1 MAWPDARRFTGRT
14 LLVPERVAA
23 HSEVKAPIKRL
34 AMTKTLHHRACHLC
48 EAICGL
54 TLETTQADDG
64 SLAITSIKGDALD
77 TFSRGHICPKAVALQ
92 DIQND
97 PDRLHQ
103 PMLRVG
109 SEWQPIAWEDAFAL
123 VAERLSGIQARH
135 GQNAVAVYQGNP
147 SVHNYGLM
155 THSNYFL
162 GQLKT
167 RNRFSATSVDQL
179 PHHLTSH
186 LMYGHGLL
194 LPIPDI
200 DHTDFMLILGGNP
213 LASNGS
219 IMTVPDVEKRLK
231 AIQARGGK
239 VVVVDPR
246 RSETAA
252 MADQHL
258 FVRPGGDAALLF
270 GVLNTLFAEHLTRDS
285 HLPIEGL
292 DDVRAAI
299 AGFTADAMSRQCAVP
314 AEQIRQLARDFA
326 AADKAVCYGRMGVS
340 TQAFGTLC
348 HWLVQL
354 INLVTGNLDRV
365 GGAVCTT
372 PAVDLVASTGG
383 GHFNRWQ
390 SRVSARPEYGGEL
403 PVSALAEEML
413 TAGEGQIRAL
423 VTVAGNP
430 VLSTPNGRQ
439 LEQALD
445 GLEFMVSIDLY
456 INETTRYADLILPS
470 TSALENDHYDTTFNM
485 FAVRNVT
492 RFNRAILPKPAG
504 ALHDWEI
511 FVGLAKAFAAQTGA
525 ALKPTLPPAQMIDL
539 GLRAGV
545 YGDASAHKL
554 SVERLADYP
563 HGIDLGPLRPNL
575 AARLKTA
582 DGKVQ
587 AAPAVILAD
596 LARFA
601 AQPLPVADELLLI
614 GRRHVRSNNS
624 WMHNYHRLV
633 KGKPRHQLLMHPDDL
648 SRRQLSDGQRVRVSS
663 RIGMIEVEV
672 VASLDMMPGVVSLP
686 HGRGHGR
693 PGVQM
698 TIASGQPG
706 ASANDLTDERQLDEL
721 SGNAALNGV
730 PVQVAAA

>member
-1 MAWPDARRFTGRT
+1 
-14 LLVPERVAA
+14 
-23 HSEVKAPIKRL
+23 
-34 AMTKTLHHRACHLC
+34 MTKTLHHRACHLC

-54 TLETTQADDG
+54 TLETTTSDDG
-64 SLAITSIKGDALD
+64 SIAITSIKGDAQD

-109 SEWQPIAWEDAFAL
+109 SEWQPIPWDEAFAL
-123 VAERLSGIQARH
+123 VAERLAGIQARH

-200 DHTDFMLILGGNP
+200 DQTDFMLILGGNP

-270 GVLNTLFAEHLTRDS
+270 GLLNTLFSEHLTRDS
-285 HLPIEGL
+285 HLPVDGQEE
-292 DDVRAAI
+292 VRRAV
-299 AGFTADAMSRQCAVP
+299 AGFTAEAMSAHCAVP

-365 GGAVCTT
+365 GGALCTE
-372 PAVDLVASTGG
+372 PAVDLVAATSG

-390 SRVSARPEYGGEL
+390 SRVSGRPEYSGEL

-413 TAGEGQIRAL
+413 TEGEGQIRAL

-445 GLEFMVSIDLY
+445 GLEFMVSVDLY

-492 RFNRAILPKPAG
+492 RFNRAILPKPEG

-511 FVGLAKAFAAQTGA
+511 FVGLAQAFAARTGNP
-525 ALKPTLPPAQMIDL
+525 LKPTLAPAQMIDL
-539 GLRAGV
+539 GLRAGA
-545 YGDASAHKL
+545 YGDASSHKL
-554 SVERLADYP
+554 SVAMLAEHP
-563 HGIDLGPLRPNL
+563 HGLDLGPLKANL
-575 AARLKTA
+575 AGRLKTA
-582 DGKVQ
+582 NGRVQ

-601 AQPLPVADELLLI
+601 ALPLPKVDELLLI

-648 SRRQLSDGQRVRVSS
+648 ASRQLSDGQRVRVSS
-663 RIGMIEVEV
+663 RIGMIEVHV
-672 VASLDMMPGVVSLP
+672 LASLEMMPGVVSLP
-686 HGRGHGR
+686 HGWGHDR

-698 TIASGQPG
+698 SIASAQPG

>member
-1 MAWPDARRFTGRT
+1 
-14 LLVPERVAA
+14 
-23 HSEVKAPIKRL
+23 
-34 AMTKTLHHRACHLC
+34 MTKTLNHRACHLC

-54 TLETTQADDG
+54 TIETTASDSAGLQ
-64 SLAITSIKGDALD
+64 ITSIKGDPLD
-77 TFSRGHICPKAVALQ
+77 SFSRGHICPKAVALQ

-97 PDRLHQ
+97 PDRLRQ
-103 PMLRVG
+103 PMQRVG
-109 SEWQPIAWEDAFAL
+109 NEWQAIGWDEAFAL
-123 VAERLSGIQARH
+123 VAERLATIQERH

-162 GQLKT
+162 GLLKS

-200 DHTDFMLILGGNP
+200 NHTDFMLILGGNP

-252 MADQHL
+252 MADQHI

-270 GVLNTLFAEHLTRDS
+270 GVLNTLFSEGLSRDS
-285 HLPIEGL
+285 HLPVDGL
-292 DDVRAAI
+292 DQVRQAI
-299 AGFTADAMSRQCAVP
+299 APFNAEAMSPLCAVP

-326 AADKAVCYGRMGVS
+326 AAPTAVCYGRMGVS

-365 GGAVCTT
+365 GGALCTE
-372 PAVDLVASTGG
+372 PAVDLVASTSG
-383 GHFNRWQ
+383 GHFNLWQ
-390 SRVSARPEYGGEL
+390 SRVSGRPEYAGEL

-413 TAGEGQIRAL
+413 TGGEGQIRAL
-423 VTVAGNP
+423 ITVAGNP

-485 FAVRNVT
+485 FAVRNVS

-511 FVGLAKAFAAQTGA
+511 FVGLAKAFAARTGKE
-525 ALKPTLPPAQMIDL
+525 LKPTLPPAQMIDFA
-539 GLRAGV
+539 LRAGR
-545 YGDASAHKL
+545 YGDASQYKL
-554 SVERLADYP
+554 SVTRLFDHP
-563 HGIDLGPLRPNL
+563 HGVDLGPLKANL
-575 AARLKTA
+575 GPRLKTA
-582 DGKVQ
+582 NQHVQ
-587 AAPAVILAD
+587 AAPAAILAD
-596 LARFA
+596 LQRFA
-601 AQPLPVADELLLI
+601 ALQAPAADELVMI

-648 SRRQLSDGQRVRVSS
+648 AQRGLSDGQRVRVSS
-663 RIGMIEVEV
+663 RVGEIEVEV
-672 VASLDMMPGVVSLP
+672 LGSLEMMRGVVSLP
-686 HGRGHGR
+686 HGWGHAR

-698 TIASGQPG
+698 GIATAQPG

-730 PVQVAAA
+730 PVTVAAA

>member
-1 MAWPDARRFTGRT
+1 
-14 LLVPERVAA
+14 
-23 HSEVKAPIKRL
+23 
-34 AMTKTLHHRACHLC
+34 MTKTLHHRACHLC

-54 TLETTQADDG
+54 TLETTETDG
-64 SLAITSIKGDALD
+64 QGLAITSIKGDALD

-97 PDRLHQ
+97 PDRLRQ
-103 PMLRVG
+103 PMQRIG
-109 SEWQPIAWEDAFAL
+109 NEWHPIAWDDAFAL
-123 VAERLSGIQARH
+123 VAARLADIQARH

-162 GQLKT
+162 GLLKT
-167 RNRFSATSVDQL
+167 RSRFSATSVDQL

-252 MADQHL
+252 IADQHV

-270 GVLNTLFAEHLTRDS
+270 GLLNTLFSEGLTRDS
-285 HLPIEGL
+285 HLPVDGL
-292 DDVRAAI
+292 DEVRAAV
-299 AGFTADAMSRQCAVP
+299 ASFTAEAMSPLCAVP
-314 AEQIRQLARDFA
+314 AAQIRQLARDFA
-326 AADKAVCYGRMGVS
+326 AAPSAVCYGRMGVS

-348 HWLVQL
+348 HWLIQV

-365 GGAVCTT
+365 GGALCTE
-372 PAVDLVASTGG
+372 PAVDLVATTSG

-390 SRVSARPEYGGEL
+390 SRVSGRPEYAGEL

-413 TAGEGQIRAL
+413 TEGEGQIRAL

-445 GLEFMVSIDLY
+445 GLEFMVSVDLY

-470 TSALENDHYDTTFNM
+470 TSALENDHYDTTFNL

-492 RFNRAILPKPAG
+492 RFNRAILPKPEG

-511 FVGLAKAFAAQTGA
+511 FVGLAKAFAARTGKE
-525 ALKPTLPPAQMIDL
+525 LKPTMPPAQMIDL
-539 GLRAGV
+539 GLRSGA
-545 YGDASAHKL
+545 YGDVSPHKL
-554 SVERLADYP
+554 SLATLFDHP
-563 HGIDLGPLRPNL
+563 HGIDLGALKPNL
-575 AARLKTA
+575 APRLKTENQR
-582 DGKVQ
+582 VQ

-601 AQPLPVADELLLI
+601 ALQAPEPDELLMI

-624 WMHNYHRLV
+624 WMHNFHRLV

-648 SRRQLSDGQRVRVSS
+648 ASRGLADGQRVTVSS
-663 RIGMIEVEV
+663 RVGAIEVEV
-672 VASLDMMPGVVSLP
+672 LGSLDMMKGVVSLP
-686 HGRGHGR
+686 HGWGHAR

-706 ASANDLTDERQLDEL
+706 SSANDLTDDCQLDEL

-730 PVQVAAA
+730 PVKVVAA

>member
-1 MAWPDARRFTGRT
+1 
-14 LLVPERVAA
+14 
-23 HSEVKAPIKRL
+23 
-34 AMTKTLHHRACHLC
+34 MTKTLHYRACHLC

-54 TLETTQADDG
+54 TIETSEVEG
-64 SLAITSIKGDALD
+64 SGVQITSIKGDPLD

-97 PDRLHQ
+97 PDRLRQ

-109 SEWQPIAWEDAFAL
+109 SEWQPIEWEDAFSL
-123 VAERLSGIQARH
+123 VAERLAAIQEHH

-162 GQLKT
+162 GLLKT

-252 MADQHL
+252 IADQHL

-270 GVLNTLFAEHLTRDS
+270 GLLNTLLTEGLTRDS
-285 HLPIEGL
+285 HLPVDGL
-292 DDVRAAI
+292 DDVRQAI
-299 AGFTADAMSRQCAVP
+299 ATFTADTMSPLCAVP

-326 AADKAVCYGRMGVS
+326 AAPTAVCYGRMGVS

-365 GGAVCTT
+365 GGALCTE
-372 PAVDLVASTGG
+372 PAVDLVASTSG
-383 GHFNRWQ
+383 GHFNLWQ
-390 SRVSARPEYGGEL
+390 SRVSGRPEYGGEL

-413 TAGEGQIRAL
+413 TGGEGQVRAL
-423 VTVAGNP
+423 ITVAGNP

-492 RFNRAILPKPAG
+492 RFNRAILGKPEG

-511 FVGLAKAFAAQTGA
+511 FVGLAQAFAAKTGKE
-525 ALKPTLPPAQMIDL
+525 LKPTIPPAQMIDR
-539 GLRAGV
+539 GLRMGS
-545 YGDASAHKL
+545 YGDASPHKL
-554 SVERLADYP
+554 SLATLFDHP
-563 HGIDLGPLRPNL
+563 HGVDLGALKSNL
-575 AARLKTA
+575 APRLKTA
-582 DGKVQ
+582 NQRVQ
-587 AAPAVILAD
+587 VAPAAILAD

-601 AQPLPVADELLLI
+601 ALQAPAADELLMI

-648 SRRQLSDGQRVRVSS
+648 GSRGLNDGQRVRVSS
-663 RIGMIEVEV
+663 RVGVIEVEV
-672 VASLDMMPGVVSLP
+672 VASLDMMKGVVSLP
-686 HGRGHGR
+686 HGWGHAR

-706 ASANDLTDERQLDEL
+706 SSANDLTDECQLDEL

-730 PVQVAAA
+730 PVTVAAA

>member
-1 MAWPDARRFTGRT
+1 
-14 LLVPERVAA
+14 
-23 HSEVKAPIKRL
+23 
-34 AMTKTLHHRACHLC
+34 MTKSLHYRACHLC

-54 TLETTQADDG
+54 AIETEAQADG
-64 SLAITSIKGDALD
+64 STQIRSIKGDAQD
-77 TFSRGHICPKAVALQ
+77 SFSRGHICPKAVALQ

-97 PDRLHQ
+97 PDRIRQ
-103 PMLRVG
+103 PMRRIG
-109 SEWQPIAWEDAFAL
+109 EQWQAIGWDEAFEL
-123 VAERLSGIQARH
+123 VAERLSTIQADH

-194 LPIPDI
+194 IPIPDI

-239 VVVVDPR
+239 LVVVDPR

-252 MADQHL
+252 IADQHL
-258 FVRPGGDAALLF
+258 FVRPGSDAALLLAL
-270 GVLNTLFAEHLTRDS
+270 LNTLFEEGLTRDS
-285 HLPIEGL
+285 HLPVEGL
-292 DDVRAAI
+292 ERVREAI
-299 AGFTADAMSRQCAVP
+299 AGFDAEAMSARCGVP
-314 AEQIRQLARDFA
+314 AETIRQLARDFA

-348 HWLVQL
+348 QWLVQI
-354 INLVTGNLDRV
+354 INLVTGNLDRA
-365 GGAVCTT
+365 GGVLCTT
-372 PAVDLVASTGG
+372 PAVDLVASTSG

-390 SRVSARPEYGGEL
+390 SRVSGLPEYGGEL

-413 TAGEGQIRAL
+413 TPGEGQIRAL

-445 GLEFMVSIDLY
+445 GLDFMLSVDFY
-456 INETTRYADLILPS
+456 INETTRYADLILPP
-470 TSALENDHYDTTFNM
+470 TAPLEHDHYDTTFNV

-492 RFNRAILPKPAG
+492 RFNEAVLAKPDG

-511 FVGLAKAFAAQTGA
+511 FVGLAKAFAARNGLE
-525 ALKPTLPPAQMIDL
+525 LKPTMAPEQMIDM
-539 GLRAGV
+539 GLRFGP
-545 YGDASAHKL
+545 YGDRSERKL
-554 SVERLADYP
+554 SLAALREYP
-563 HGIDLGPLRPNL
+563 HGVDLGPLQPNL
-575 AARLKTA
+575 GARLKTSSKA
-582 DGKVQ
+582 VQ
-587 AAPAVILAD
+587 AAPELLLAD
-596 LARFA
+596 LVRFA
-601 AQPLPVADELLLI
+601 EQQQPAVHELLLI

-633 KGKPRHQLLMHPDDL
+633 KGKPRHKLLMNPADL
-648 SRRQLSDGQRVRVSS
+648 ASRGLADGQRVSVRSRVGS
-663 RIGMIEVEV
+663 IEVEV
-672 VASLDMMPGVVSLP
+672 AASDEVMVGVVSLP
-686 HGRGHGR
+686 HGWGHAR

-698 TIASGQPG
+698 DIARAQPG
-706 ASANDLTDERQLDEL
+706 ASANDLTDERQLDAL
-721 SGNAALNGV
+721 SGNAVLNGV
-730 PVQVAAA
+730 PVEVVAA

>member
-1 MAWPDARRFTGRT
+1 
-14 LLVPERVAA
+14 
-23 HSEVKAPIKRL
+23 
-34 AMTKTLHHRACHLC
+34 MTKSLHYRACHLC

-54 TLETTQADDG
+54 AIETETQPDG
-64 SLAITSIKGDALD
+64 STQIRSIKGDPQD
-77 TFSRGHICPKAVALQ
+77 SFSRGHICPKAVALQ

-97 PDRLHQ
+97 PDRIRQ
-103 PMLRVG
+103 PMRRIG
-109 SEWQPIAWEDAFAL
+109 EQWQAIGWDEAFEL
-123 VAERLSGIQARH
+123 VAERLSAIQAEH
-135 GQNAVAVYQGNP
+135 GANAVAVYQGNP

-162 GQLKT
+162 GLLKT
-167 RNRFSATSVDQL
+167 RSRFSATSVDQL

-194 LPIPDI
+194 IPIPDI

-252 MADQHL
+252 IADQHL
-258 FVRPGGDAALLF
+258 FVRPGSDAALLL
-270 GVLNTLFAEHLTRDS
+270 GMLNTLFEEGLTRDS
-285 HLPIEGL
+285 HLPVEGL
-292 DDVRAAI
+292 EQVRAAI
-299 AGFTADAMSRQCAVP
+299 AGFPAEAMSARCGVP
-314 AEQIRQLARDFA
+314 AHTIRQLARDFA

-348 HWLVQL
+348 QWLVQV
-354 INLVTGNLDRV
+354 INLVTGNLDRE
-365 GGAVCTT
+365 GGVLCTS
-372 PAVDLVASTGG
+372 PAVDLVASTSG

-390 SRVSARPEYGGEL
+390 SRVSGLPEYGGEL

-413 TAGEGQIRAL
+413 TPGEGQIRAL
-423 VTVAGNP
+423 ITVAGNP

-445 GLEFMVSIDLY
+445 GLDFMLSVDFY
-456 INETTRYADLILPS
+456 INETTRHADLILPP
-470 TSALENDHYDTTFNM
+470 TAPLEHDHYDTTFNV

-492 RFNRAILPKPAG
+492 RFNEAVLAKPDG

-511 FVGLAKAFAAQTGA
+511 FVGLARAFAARNGLE
-525 ALKPTLPPAQMIDL
+525 LKPTMAPEQMIDM
-539 GLRAGV
+539 GLRFGP
-545 YGDASAHKL
+545 YGDSSEHKL
-554 SVERLADYP
+554 SLASLREHP
-563 HGIDLGPLRPNL
+563 HGLDLGPLRPNL
-575 AARLKTA
+575 AARLKTPS
-582 DGKVQ
+582 KTVQ
-587 AAPAVILAD
+587 AAPELLLAD

-601 AQPLPVADELLLI
+601 EQEQPGEHELLLI

-633 KGKPRHQLLMHPDDL
+633 KGKPRHQLLMNPTDL
-648 SRRQLSDGQRVRVSS
+648 ASRGLSDGQRVQVRSRVGS
-663 RIGMIEVEV
+663 IEVEV
-672 VASLDMMPGVVSLP
+672 AASDEVMAGVVSLP
-686 HGRGHGR
+686 HGWGHAR

-698 TIASGQPG
+698 DIARAQPG
-706 ASANDLTDERQLDEL
+706 ASANDLTDERQLDAL
-721 SGNAALNGV
+721 SGNAVLNGV
-730 PVQVAAA
+730 PVEVVAA

>member
-1 MAWPDARRFTGRT
+1 
-14 LLVPERVAA
+14 
-23 HSEVKAPIKRL
+23 
-34 AMTKTLHHRACHLC
+34 MTKTLHHRACHLC

-54 TLETTQADDG
+54 TLETTDDDAAG
-64 SLAITSIKGDALD
+64 PRITSIKGDALD
-77 TFSRGHICPKAVALQ
+77 TFSRGHICPKAIALQ

-97 PDRLHQ
+97 QDRLRQ
-103 PMLRVG
+103 PMRRIG
-109 SEWQPIAWEDAFAL
+109 SDWHPMEWQAAFDL
-123 VAERLSGIQARH
+123 VAQRLLAVQARH
-135 GQNAVAVYQGNP
+135 GQDAVAVYQGNP

-167 RNRFSATSVDQL
+167 RHRFSATSVDQL
-179 PHHLTSH
+179 PHHLTSY

-194 LPIPDI
+194 LPIADI

-252 MADQHL
+252 IASQHV

-270 GVLNTLFAEHLTRDS
+270 GLLHTLFAEGLTRSS
-285 HLPIEGL
+285 HLPVDGL
-292 DDVRAAI
+292 EDVRSAVAELN
-299 AGFTADAMSRQCAVP
+299 ADAMSLRCGVP
-314 AEQIRQLARDFA
+314 ADTIRQLAREFA
-326 AADKAVCYGRMGVS
+326 GADKAVCYGRMGIS
-340 TQAFGTLC
+340 TQSFGTLC

-365 GGAVCTT
+365 GGALCTE
-372 PAVDLVASTGG
+372 PAVDLVQSTAGG
-383 GHFNRWQ
+383 GFNRWQ
-390 SRVSARPEYGGEL
+390 SRVSGLPEYGGEL

-413 TAGEGQIRAL
+413 TEGEGQVRAL

-430 VLSTPNGRQ
+430 VLSTPNGRR

-445 GLEFMVSIDLY
+445 GLDFMLSIDLY
-456 INETTRYADLILPS
+456 INETTRYADVILPS
-470 TSALENDHYDTTFNM
+470 TSALENDHYDTTFNLL
-485 FAVRNVT
+485 AVRNVT
-492 RFNRAILPKPAG
+492 RFNRAILDKPEG

-511 FVGLAKAFAAQTGA
+511 FVGLAQAFAAA
-525 ALKPTLPPAQMIDL
+525 AGRELKPTVPPSHMIDR
-539 GLRAGV
+539 GLRGGL
-545 YGDASAHKL
+545 YGDASPWKL
-554 SVERLADYP
+554 SIDALRDHP
-563 HGIDLGPLRPNL
+563 HGLDLGALKPNL

-582 DGKVQ
+582 NQHVH
-587 AAPAVILAD
+587 AAPPVILAD
-596 LARFA
+596 LARFKA
-601 AQPLPVADELLLI
+601 LPPPPPDELLMI

-648 SRRQLSDGQRVRVSS
+648 ASRGLVDGQTVHVSS
-663 RIGMIEVEV
+663 RVGAVDV
-672 VASLDMMPGVVSLP
+672 QVLATTDMMPGVVSLP
-686 HGRGHGR
+686 HGWGHGR
-693 PGVQM
+693 PGVKAA
-698 TIASGQPG
+698 IARDQPG
-706 ASANDLTDERQLDEL
+706 VSANDLTDERQLDAV
-721 SGNAALNGV
+721 SGNAVLNGV
-730 PVQVAAA
+730 PVQVTGP

>member
-1 MAWPDARRFTGRT
+1 
-14 LLVPERVAA
+14 
-23 HSEVKAPIKRL
+23 
-34 AMTKTLHHRACHLC
+34 MTKTLHHRACHLC

-54 TLETTQADDG
+54 TLETTQAEDG
-64 SLAITSIKGDALD
+64 SLAITSIKGDPLD

-123 VAERLSGIQARH
+123 VAEKLAGIQARY
-135 GQNAVAVYQGNP
+135 GQNSVAVYQGNP

-162 GQLKT
+162 GLLKT

-179 PHHLTSH
+179 PHHLSSH

-252 MADQHL
+252 IADQHL

-270 GVLNTLFAEHLTRDS
+270 GLLNTLFAENLTRAS
-285 HLPIEGL
+285 HLPVDGL
-292 DDVRAAI
+292 DDVRRAI
-299 AGFTADAMSRQCAVP
+299 AGFTAEAMSRQCALP

-326 AADKAVCYGRMGVS
+326 AADRAVCYGRMGVS

-354 INLVTGNLDRV
+354 INLVTGNLDRP
-365 GGAVCTT
+365 GGALCTT
-372 PAVDLVASTGG
+372 PAVDLVASTSG

-390 SRVSARPEYGGEL
+390 SRVSGRPEYGGEL

-413 TAGEGQIRAL
+413 TEGEGQIRAL

-445 GLEFMVSIDLY
+445 GLEFMVSVDLY

-485 FAVRNVT
+485 FAVRNVS
-492 RFNRAILPKPAG
+492 RFNRAILPKPDG

-511 FVGLAKAFAAQTGA
+511 FVGLAKAFAAHTGV
-525 ALKPTLPPAQMIDL
+525 ALKPTLPPAQMIDF

-545 YGDASAHKL
+545 YGDASSHQL
-554 SVERLADYP
+554 SVAMLAEHP
-563 HGIDLGPLRPNL
+563 HGVDLGPLTPNL

-582 DGKVQ
+582 NGRVQ

-601 AQPLPVADELLLI
+601 AQPLPPADELLLI

-633 KGKPRHQLLMHPDDL
+633 KGKPRHQLLMHPEDL
-648 SRRQLSDGQRVRVSS
+648 ARRQLSDGQRVKVSS

-672 VASLDMMPGVVSLP
+672 AASLDMMPGVVSLP
-686 HGRGHGR
+686 HGMGHGR

-698 TIASGQPG
+698 TIASRQPG

-730 PVQVAAA
+730 PVHVAAA

>member
-1 MAWPDARRFTGRT
+1 
-14 LLVPERVAA
+14 
-23 HSEVKAPIKRL
+23 
-34 AMTKTLHHRACHLC
+34 MTKTLHHRACHLC

-54 TLETTQADDG
+54 TIETTTTADQVQ
-64 SLAITSIKGDALD
+64 ITSIKGDALD

-97 PDRLHQ
+97 PDRLRQ

-109 SEWQPIAWEDAFAL
+109 EQWQPIGWEQAFDL
-123 VAERLSGIQARH
+123 VAERLAAIQQQH
-135 GQNAVAVYQGNP
+135 GPNAVATYQGNP

-162 GQLKT
+162 GLLKT

-179 PHHLTSH
+179 PQHLSSY

-231 AIQARGGK
+231 AIQARGGRL
-239 VVVVDPR
+239 VVVDPR

-252 MADQHL
+252 IADQHL

-270 GVLNTLFAEHLTRDS
+270 GLLNTLFEEGLTRGS
-285 HLPIEGL
+285 HLPVDGL
-292 DDVRAAI
+292 DEVRAAV
-299 AGFTADAMSRQCAVP
+299 APFTAQAMSPLCAIP

-354 INLVTGNLDRV
+354 LNLVTGNLDRV
-365 GGAVCTT
+365 GGALCTE
-372 PAVDLVASTGG
+372 PALDLVASTGG

-390 SRVSARPEYGGEL
+390 SRVSGLPEYGGEL

-413 TAGEGQIRAL
+413 TPGEGQVRAL

-439 LEQALD
+439 LEQALA

-470 TSALENDHYDTTFNM
+470 TSALENDHYDTTFNL

-492 RFNRAILPKPAG
+492 RFNRAILAKPEG

-511 FVGLAKAFAAQTGA
+511 FVGLARAFAARTGKE
-525 ALKPTLPPAQMIDL
+525 LKPTLPPAQMIDM
-539 GLRAGV
+539 GLRLGR
-545 YGDASAHKL
+545 YGDGSEYKL
-554 SVERLADYP
+554 SVQRLAEHP
-563 HGIDLGPLRPNL
+563 HGLDLGALRPNL
-575 AARLKTA
+575 GKRLKTPEQR
-582 DGKVQ
+582 VR
-587 AAPAVILAD
+587 AAPPEILAD
-596 LARFA
+596 LERFA
-601 AQPLPVADELLLI
+601 AQQLPQAGELLMI

-648 SRRQLSDGQRVRVSS
+648 ASRRLEDGQRVRVSS
-663 RIGMIEVEV
+663 RVGTIEVEV
-672 VASLDMMPGVVSLP
+672 VASVEMMPGVVSLP
-686 HGRGHGR
+686 HGWGHAR

-698 TIASGQPG
+698 AIASGQPG
-706 ASANDLTDERQLDEL
+706 SSANDLTDERQVDRV

-730 PVQVAAA
+730 PVRVVAA

>member
-1 MAWPDARRFTGRT
+1 
-14 LLVPERVAA
+14 
-23 HSEVKAPIKRL
+23 
-34 AMTKTLHHRACHLC
+34 MTKTLNHRACHLC

-54 TLETTQADDG
+54 TIETTASDNAD
-64 SLAITSIKGDALD
+64 LQITSIKGDPLD
-77 TFSRGHICPKAVALQ
+77 SFSRGHICPKAVALQ
-92 DIQND
+92 DIQYD
-97 PDRLHQ
+97 PDRLRQ
-103 PMLRVG
+103 PMQRVG
-109 SEWQPIAWEDAFAL
+109 NEWQAIGWAEAFVL
-123 VAERLSGIQARH
+123 VAERLATIQERH

-162 GQLKT
+162 GLLKS

-200 DHTDFMLILGGNP
+200 DHTDFMLILGANP

-252 MADQHL
+252 MADQHV

-270 GVLNTLFAEHLTRDS
+270 GVLNTLFSEGLGRDS
-285 HLPIEGL
+285 HLPVDGL
-292 DDVRAAI
+292 DQVRQAI
-299 AGFTADAMSRQCAVP
+299 APFDAEAMSPLCAVP

-326 AADKAVCYGRMGVS
+326 AAPTAVCYGRMGVS

-365 GGAVCTT
+365 GGALCTE
-372 PAVDLVASTGG
+372 PAVDLVASTSG
-383 GHFNRWQ
+383 GHFNLWQ
-390 SRVSARPEYGGEL
+390 SRVSGRPEYAGEL

-413 TAGEGQIRAL
+413 TGGEGQIRAL
-423 VTVAGNP
+423 ITVAGNP

-445 GLEFMVSIDLY
+445 GLEFMVSVDLY

-485 FAVRNVT
+485 FAVRNVS
-492 RFNRAILPKPAG
+492 RFNRAILPKPEG

-511 FVGLAKAFAAQTGA
+511 FVGLAKAFAARTGKE
-525 ALKPTLPPAQMIDL
+525 LKPTLPPAQMIDFA
-539 GLRAGV
+539 LRAGR
-545 YGDASAHKL
+545 YGDASEHKL
-554 SVERLADYP
+554 SVASLFDHP
-563 HGIDLGPLRPNL
+563 HGVDLGALKANL
-575 AARLKTA
+575 GPRLKTPNQH
-582 DGKVQ
+582 VQ
-587 AAPAVILAD
+587 AAPAAILAD
-596 LARFA
+596 LQRFA
-601 AQPLPVADELLLI
+601 ALQAPAADELLMI

-648 SRRQLSDGQRVRVSS
+648 AQRGLSDGQRVRVSS
-663 RIGMIEVEV
+663 RVGEIEVEV
-672 VASLDMMPGVVSLP
+672 LGSPEMMRGVVSLP
-686 HGRGHGR
+686 HGWGHAR

-698 TIASGQPG
+698 GIATAQPG
-706 ASANDLTDERQLDEL
+706 SSANDLTDERQLDEL

-730 PVQVAAA
+730 PVTVAAA

>member
-1 MAWPDARRFTGRT
+1 
-14 LLVPERVAA
+14 
-23 HSEVKAPIKRL
+23 
-34 AMTKTLHHRACHLC
+34 MTKSLHYRACHLC

-54 TLETTQADDG
+54 AIETEAQPDG
-64 SLAITSIKGDALD
+64 SMQIRSIKGDAQD
-77 TFSRGHICPKAVALQ
+77 SFSRGHICPKAVALQ

-97 PDRLHQ
+97 PDRIRQ
-103 PMLRVG
+103 PMRRIG
-109 SEWQPIAWEDAFAL
+109 EQWQAIGWEEAFEL
-123 VAERLSGIQARH
+123 VAERLSTIQTAH

-194 LPIPDI
+194 IPIPDI

-239 VVVVDPR
+239 LVVIDPR

-252 MADQHL
+252 IADQHL
-258 FVRPGGDAALLF
+258 FVRPGSDAALLLAL
-270 GVLNTLFAEHLTRDS
+270 LNTLFEEGLTRDS
-285 HLPIEGL
+285 HLPVEGL
-292 DDVRAAI
+292 EQVREAI
-299 AGFTADAMSRQCAVP
+299 AGFDAEAMGARCGVP
-314 AEQIRQLARDFA
+314 AETIRQLARDFA

-340 TQAFGTLC
+340 TQAFGALC
-348 HWLVQL
+348 QWLVQI
-354 INLVTGNLDRV
+354 INLVTGNLDRA
-365 GGAVCTT
+365 GGVLCTT
-372 PAVDLVASTGG
+372 PAVDLVASTSG

-390 SRVSARPEYGGEL
+390 SRVSGLPEYGGEL

-413 TAGEGQIRAL
+413 TPGEGQIRAL

-445 GLEFMVSIDLY
+445 GLDFMLSVDFY
-456 INETTRYADLILPS
+456 INETTRYADLILPP
-470 TSALENDHYDTTFNM
+470 TAPLEHDHYDTTFNV

-492 RFNRAILPKPAG
+492 RFNEAVLTKPDG

-511 FVGLAKAFAAQTGA
+511 FVGLAKAFAARNGLE
-525 ALKPTLPPAQMIDL
+525 LKPTMAPEQMIDM
-539 GLRAGV
+539 GLRFGP
-545 YGDASAHKL
+545 YGDRSERKL
-554 SVERLADYP
+554 SLAALREHP
-563 HGIDLGPLRPNL
+563 HGVDLGPLQPNL
-575 AARLKTA
+575 AARLKTPSKA
-582 DGKVQ
+582 VQ
-587 AAPAVILAD
+587 AAPELLLAD

-601 AQPLPVADELLLI
+601 EQPQPTADELLLI

-633 KGKPRHQLLMHPDDL
+633 KGKPRHQLLMNPQDL
-648 SRRQLSDGQRVRVSS
+648 ASRGLADGQRVRVRS
-663 RIGMIEVEV
+663 RVGSIEVEV
-672 VASLDMMPGVVSLP
+672 AASDEVMAGVVSLP
-686 HGRGHGR
+686 HGWGHAR

-698 TIASGQPG
+698 DIARAQPG
-706 ASANDLTDERQLDEL
+706 ASANDLTDERQLDAL
-721 SGNAALNGV
+721 SGNAVLNGV
-730 PVQVAAA
+730 PVEVVAA

>member
-1 MAWPDARRFTGRT
+1 
-14 LLVPERVAA
+14 
-23 HSEVKAPIKRL
+23 
-34 AMTKTLHHRACHLC
+34 MTKTLHHRACHLC

-54 TLETTQADDG
+54 TLETTQAEDG
-64 SLAITSIKGDALD
+64 SLAITSIKGDPLD

-123 VAERLSGIQARH
+123 VAEKLAGIQARY
-135 GQNAVAVYQGNP
+135 GQNSVAVYQGNP

-162 GQLKT
+162 GLLKT

-179 PHHLTSH
+179 PHHLSSH

-252 MADQHL
+252 IADQHL

-270 GVLNTLFAEHLTRDS
+270 GLLNTLFAENLTRAS
-285 HLPIEGL
+285 HLPVDGL
-292 DDVRAAI
+292 DDVRRAI
-299 AGFTADAMSRQCAVP
+299 AGFTAEAMSRQCALP

-326 AADKAVCYGRMGVS
+326 AADRAVCYGRMGVS

-354 INLVTGNLDRV
+354 INLVTGNLDRP
-365 GGAVCTT
+365 GGALCTT
-372 PAVDLVASTGG
+372 PAVDLVASTSG

-390 SRVSARPEYGGEL
+390 SRVSGRPEYGGEL

-413 TAGEGQIRAL
+413 TEGEGQIRAL

-445 GLEFMVSIDLY
+445 GLEFMVSVDLY

-485 FAVRNVT
+485 FAVRNVS
-492 RFNRAILPKPAG
+492 RFNRAILPKPDG

-511 FVGLAKAFAAQTGA
+511 FVGLAKAFAAHTGV
-525 ALKPTLPPAQMIDL
+525 ALKPTLPPAQMIDF

-545 YGDASAHKL
+545 YGDASSHQL
-554 SVERLADYP
+554 SVAMLAEHP
-563 HGIDLGPLRPNL
+563 HGVDLGPLTPNL

-582 DGKVQ
+582 NGRVQ

-596 LARFA
+596 LARFT
-601 AQPLPVADELLLI
+601 AQPLPPADELLLI

-633 KGKPRHQLLMHPDDL
+633 KGKPRHQLLMHPEDL
-648 SRRQLSDGQRVRVSS
+648 ARRQLSDGQRVKVSS

-672 VASLDMMPGVVSLP
+672 AASLDMMPGVVSLP
-686 HGRGHGR
+686 HGWGHGR

-698 TIASGQPG
+698 TIASRQPG

-730 PVQVAAA
+730 PVHVAAA

>member
-1 MAWPDARRFTGRT
+1 
-14 LLVPERVAA
+14 
-23 HSEVKAPIKRL
+23 
-34 AMTKTLHHRACHLC
+34 MTKTVHHRACHLC

-54 TLETTQADDG
+54 TFELQTDDG
-64 SLAITSIKGDALD
+64 AAPRIASIKGDPQD
-77 TFSRGHICPKAVALQ
+77 SFSRGHICPKAVALQ

-97 PDRLHQ
+97 PNRLRGPVMRAGEQ
-103 PMLRVG
+103 WL
-109 SEWQPIAWEDAFAL
+109 PISWDEAFELAARKL
-123 VAERLSGIQARH
+123 HDIQQRH

-162 GQLKT
+162 GLLKT

-179 PHHLTSH
+179 PHHLSSY

-231 AIQARGGK
+231 ALQARGGK
-239 VVVVDPR
+239 LVVVDPR

-258 FVRPGGDAALLF
+258 FVRPGGDAALLC
-270 GVLNTLFAEHLTRDS
+270 GVLNTLFEEGLTRAT
-285 HLPIEGL
+285 HLPVSGL
-292 DDVRAAI
+292 DEVRAALRP
-299 AGFTADAMSRQCAVP
+299 FTAEVMSMLCGIEAGL
-314 AEQIRQLARDFA
+314 IRQLARDFA

-348 HWLVQL
+348 QWLVQL
-354 INLVTGNLDRV
+354 INLVSGNLDRV
-365 GGAVCTT
+365 GGALCTE
-372 PAVDLVASTGG
+372 PAVDLVAITSG
-383 GHFNRWQ
+383 GHFNVWQ
-390 SRVSARPEYGGEL
+390 SRVSGLPEYGGEL
-403 PVSALAEEML
+403 PVAALAEEML
-413 TAGEGQIRAL
+413 TEGEGQVRAL

-445 GLEFMVSIDLY
+445 GLEFMLSVDLY

-470 TSALENDHYDTTFNM
+470 TSALENDHYDTTFNL

-492 RFNRAILPKPAG
+492 RFNRAILPKPQG

-511 FVGLAKAFAAQTGA
+511 FVGLAEAFARIAGK

-539 GLRAGV
+539 GLRGGR
-545 YGDASAHKL
+545 YGQGSPFDL
-554 SVERLADYP
+554 SLQTLDQHP
-563 HGIDLGPLRPNL
+563 HGIDLGPLQPNL
-575 AARLKTA
+575 AARLKTES
-582 DGKVQ
+582 GSIE
-587 AAPAVILAD
+587 AAPAALLAD
-596 LARFA
+596 LQRFA
-601 AQPLPVADELLLI
+601 AQQPPSAAQLLLI

-624 WMHNYHRLV
+624 WMHNFHRLV
-633 KGKPRHQLLMHPDDL
+633 KGKPRHQLLMHPQDL
-648 SRRQLSDGQRVRVSS
+648 AGRQLQDGQRVRVTS
-663 RIGMIEVEV
+663 RVGCIEVEV
-672 VASLDMMPGVVSLP
+672 QASTDMMPGVVSLP
-686 HGRGHGR
+686 HGFGHAR
-693 PGVQM
+693 PGVLLD
-698 TIASGQPG
+698 IASAQSG
-706 ASANDLTDERQLDEL
+706 ASANDLTDERLVDAL
-721 SGNAALNGV
+721 SGNAVFNGV
-730 PVQVAAA
+730 PVEVVAA

>member
-1 MAWPDARRFTGRT
+1 
-14 LLVPERVAA
+14 
-23 HSEVKAPIKRL
+23 
-34 AMTKTLHHRACHLC
+34 MTKTLHHRACHLC

-54 TLETTQADDG
+54 TLETTLQDDATT
-64 SLAITSIKGDALD
+64 LITSIKGDAQD
-77 TFSRGHICPKAVALQ
+77 TFSRGHICPKAIALQ

-97 PDRLHQ
+97 PDRLRR
-103 PMLRVG
+103 PMQRIG
-109 SEWQPIAWEDAFAL
+109 NDWQPIEWQAAFDL
-123 VAERLSGIQARH
+123 IAERLADIQERH

-162 GQLKT
+162 GLLKT
-167 RNRFSATSVDQL
+167 RNRYSATSVDQL

-194 LPIPDI
+194 LPIADI

-252 MADQHL
+252 IADQHL
-258 FVRPGGDAALLF
+258 FIRPGGDAAFLF
-270 GVLNTLFAEHLTRDS
+270 GLLHTLFAEGLTRES
-285 HLPIEGL
+285 HLGVDGL
-292 DDVRAAI
+292 EEVRAAVSEMN
-299 AGFTADAMSRQCAVP
+299 ADAMSPRCGVP

-326 AADKAVCYGRMGVS
+326 AAESGVCYGRMGIS

-354 INLVTGNLDRV
+354 INLVTGNLDRA
-365 GGAVCTT
+365 GGALCTE
-372 PAVDLVASTGG
+372 PALDLVASTSGG
-383 GHFNRWQ
+383 SFNRWQ
-390 SRVSARPEYGGEL
+390 SRVSQLPEYGGEL

-413 TAGEGQIRAL
+413 TPGEGQIKAL
-423 VTVAGNP
+423 ITVAGNP

-439 LEQALD
+439 LDTALE
-445 GLEFMVSIDLY
+445 GMEFMVSVDLY
-456 INETTRYADLILPS
+456 INETTRHADLILPS

-492 RFNRAILPKPAG
+492 RFNRAILVKPEG

-511 FVGLAKAFAAQTGA
+511 FVGLAQAFALKTGRE
-525 ALKPTLPPAQMIDL
+525 LKPTMRPSQMVDR
-539 GLRAGV
+539 GLRAGL
-545 YGDASAHKL
+545 YGDASPLKL
-554 SVERLADYP
+554 SLETLAQYP
-563 HGIDLGPLRPNL
+563 HGLDLGPLKPNL
-575 AARLKTA
+575 AKRLKTVNQR
-582 DGKVQ
+582 VQ
-587 AAPAVILAD
+587 TAPSVILAD

-601 AQPLPVADELLLI
+601 AQPAPHADALVLI

-648 SRRQLSDGQRVRVSS
+648 LSRGLMDGQRVRVSS
-663 RIGMIEVEV
+663 RVGVIEVEV
-672 VASLDMMPGVVSLP
+672 MGSDDLMRGVVSLP
-686 HGRGHGR
+686 HGWGHGR
-693 PGVQM
+693 PGVKM
-698 TIASGQPG
+698 DIATAQPG
-706 ASANDLTDERQLDEL
+706 ESANDLTDERALDGI
-721 SGNAALNGV
+721 SGNAVLNGV
-730 PVQVAAA
+730 PVTVAAA